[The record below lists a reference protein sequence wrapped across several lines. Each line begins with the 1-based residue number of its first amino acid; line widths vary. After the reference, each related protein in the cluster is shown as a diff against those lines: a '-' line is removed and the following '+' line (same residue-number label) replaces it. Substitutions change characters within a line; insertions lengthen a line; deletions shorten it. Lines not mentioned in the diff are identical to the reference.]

1 MVDIVVARGHGVLQ
15 AINNGSQLHLAV
27 VVGDLVLVAHLLL
40 HHLLRLSLLVGLT
53 SHLHALL
60 LLRSLHLVNGCLH
73 VLLLLHVQ
81 LLQFLLV
88 RDGRTSNLL
97 VDVVVVASF
106 RSEHFCA
113 LVELLVLTVVTAF
126 CLDDVSDEK

>member
-1 MVDIVVARGHGVLQ
+1 MVDVVVARGHGVLQ
-15 AINNGSQLHLAV
+15 VLNNGRQLHLAV
-27 VVGDLVLVAHLLL
+27 VVGNLVLVAHLLL
-40 HHLLRLSLLVGLT
+40 HHLLRLGLLVGLT

-60 LLRSLHLVNGCLH
+60 LLCRLHLNDCVLH

-106 RSEHFCA
+106 LREHFCA

-126 CLDDVSDEK
+126 CLDGVSDEK